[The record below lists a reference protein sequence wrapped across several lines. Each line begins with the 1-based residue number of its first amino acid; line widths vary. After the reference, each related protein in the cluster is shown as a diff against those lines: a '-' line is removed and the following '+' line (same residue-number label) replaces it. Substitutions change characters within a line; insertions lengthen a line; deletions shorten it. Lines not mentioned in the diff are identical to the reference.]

1 MCTNMNRII
10 MSLPK
15 PLLKRYLLNHFSELS
30 IDDFFQIIKKV
41 DIPVSYI
48 RKNKS
53 LNRDARVLNYMLD
66 INKNSFEY
74 FEPEAFSV
82 ECINKI
88 ADLDSEIQF
97 YHIDKYPMLLQNV
110 KICESV
116 IKEFPAL
123 FKKLN
128 KSQITENIISILEDS
143 YFTPD

>member
-1 MCTNMNRII
+1 MNRII

-88 ADLDSEIQF
+88 ADFRFRD
-97 YHIDKYPMLLQNV
+97 
-110 KICESV
+110 
-116 IKEFPAL
+116 
-123 FKKLN
+123 
-128 KSQITENIISILEDS
+128 TILS
-143 YFTPD
+143 Y